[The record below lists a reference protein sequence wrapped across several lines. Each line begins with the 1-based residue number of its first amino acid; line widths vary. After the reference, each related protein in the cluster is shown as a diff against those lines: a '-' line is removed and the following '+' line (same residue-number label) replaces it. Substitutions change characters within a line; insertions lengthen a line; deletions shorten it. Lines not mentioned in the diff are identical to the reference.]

1 MTALKLLRLLPFS
14 LLGILASPTALAK
27 VAKPAAAKPAEPT
40 THKTD
45 EGFTTLSPRE
55 IFKRSISDSSGDI
68 FFLTE
73 RYNFLQEPANF
84 DPKTFHASHVSAKAG
99 DKTSPAI
106 IPAHPDITHGYAWDY
121 DLRVPIAFY
130 DPSGQW
136 FKRGTFSQLAVQQDI
151 APTLADVLGI
161 APPDRAEGRVLAEAR
176 VKPSDKKP
184 KLLVLIVQD
193 QMGWQY
199 YDAHPSRLPYLRS
212 IFRKSAL
219 FTNGQVAQVDVE
231 TAPGHAAIGTG
242 AYPRGH
248 TISANNRWQTG
259 LWASHAVY
267 STKFSESAHSDEFPL
282 QLGAATLA
290 DVWLQSQNNQP
301 EVFSMCAAARA
312 SVSLGGHGSMFGQN
326 KKTSVIYFEEKGEHA
341 GNFVVD
347 PANYRLPEAVAGKS
361 VLPYG
366 EKLLDENGGTWFGN
380 TLKDKNGKLSTTALR
395 ATPAMVRFEHDL
407 VNGAV
412 SELKLGQHG
421 VTDLL
426 FLNFKSSDYCGHQYG
441 YESDECAQ
449 VLDAIDAALADIITK
464 LEKVTGGE
472 LVVAV
477 TADHGAPPLPELSGG
492 VRFDRAK
499 LQADLNAKFSEPD
512 SRIQVVP
519 FIGASQLWLN
529 RKELKRRGFSI
540 ADVTA
545 YLKDYEVPMTAPW
558 NMLADQWKA
567 KGKPAKVKFFRD
579 VVSRDEL

>member
-1 MTALKLLRLLPFS
+1 MHTKSAPAFALAS
-14 LLGILASPTALAK
+14 MIGILIAIPAVAK
-27 VAKPAAAKPAEPT
+27 DKPLTEAKPASM
-40 THKTD
+40 THKS
-45 EGFTTLSPRE
+45 EAGFTTLSPRE

-73 RYNFLQEPANF
+73 RYNFLLEPSSF
-84 DPKTFHASHVSAKAG
+84 DPKVFHASHV
-99 DKTSPAI
+99 TSKVNGKSETTV
-106 IPAHPDITHGYAWDY
+106 IPAHPDMTHGYAWDY

-136 FKRGTFSQLAVQQDI
+136 FKRGIFSQLAVQQDI

-161 APPDRAEGRVLAEAR
+161 AAPDRAEGRILAEAR
-176 VKPSDKKP
+176 AKPTAKKP
-184 KLLVLIVQD
+184 KLMILIVQD

-199 YDAHPSRLPYLRS
+199 YDAHPTRLPYLRS
-212 IFRKSAL
+212 LFRRGAL

-259 LWASHAVY
+259 LWAPHAVY
-267 STKFSESAHSDEFPL
+267 AAKFSEAAHSDEFPL

-290 DVWLQSQNNQP
+290 DVWLQSQNNAP
-301 EVFSMCAAARA
+301 EVFSLCAAARA

-326 KKTSVIYFEEKGEHA
+326 KKTAVVYYEEKGDNA
-341 GNFVVD
+341 GTFTAD
-347 PANYRLPEAVAGKS
+347 PAHYRLPESVAGKS
-361 VLPYG
+361 VMSYG
-366 EKLLDENGGTWFGN
+366 ERLLKNSGGTWFGN
-380 TLKDKNGKLSTTALR
+380 TLRGKDGTISASAIR
-395 ATPAMVRFEHDL
+395 ATPAMVEFERDL
-407 VNGAV
+407 VNAAA

-426 FLNFKSSDYCGHQYG
+426 FVNFKSSDYCGHNYG
-441 YESDECAQ
+441 YESDECAE
-449 VLDAIDAALADIITK
+449 VLDAIDNALADVITK
-464 LEKVTGGE
+464 LEKLTGGE

-477 TADHGAPPLPELSGG
+477 TADHGAPPLPELTGG
-492 VRFDRAK
+492 VRLDRAK
-499 LQADLNAKFSEPD
+499 LQADLNAKFSEQG

-529 RKELKRRGFSI
+529 RKELQRRGFTLS
-540 ADVTA
+540 DVTA
-545 YLKDYEVPMTAPW
+545 YLKDYEVPMTTPW
-558 NMLADQWKA
+558 NMLADQWKG